1 MTWKATFTKDTEL
14 EDVGTITAT
23 WTPAEGE
30 AFTIPPRRVDQK
42 AGLAE
47 FVTSAKAALA
57 AWQARQAKVN
67 TISAKVTAALNA

>member
-1 MTWKATFTKDTEL
+1 MWVATFTKDTEL
-14 EDVGTITAT
+14 EDVGTVTAT
-23 WTPAEGE
+23 WTANGESFTVPA
-30 AFTIPPRRVDQK
+30 RRVDQK

-57 AWQARQAKVN
+57 AWQARRAKVN